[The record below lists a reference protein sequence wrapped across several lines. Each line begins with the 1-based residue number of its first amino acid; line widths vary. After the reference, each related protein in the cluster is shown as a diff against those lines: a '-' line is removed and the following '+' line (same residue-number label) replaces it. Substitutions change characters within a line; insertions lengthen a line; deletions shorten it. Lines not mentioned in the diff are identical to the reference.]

1 MKIRVEVD
9 SSRLIPLREAVGV
22 KSLRLEIPE
31 GSTIQ
36 DLLTHLEAKY
46 GPAFHKASGQALY
59 ERIITRY
66 CVFVNRKALWL
77 PQQLNR
83 TLTDGDEV
91 AIFLPSGGG

>member
-1 MKIRVEVD
+1 VKIRLEVD

-22 KSLRLEIPE
+22 KSLLLEMPE

-36 DLLTHLEAKY
+36 DLLVRLEAEY
-46 GPAFHKASGQALY
+46 GPTFQKVSGQALY
-59 ERIITRY
+59 ERVLTRY

-77 PQQLNR
+77 PQQLDR
-83 TLTDGDEV
+83 TLTDGDEA